1 MEYEG
6 VCLKQDSVTFLQ
18 KNRVNVYITY
28 KLDTWSKDLI
38 TDFTPGNCLFRA
50 VKLTKNSDPKK
61 YEYSSYGIGFDST
74 SQFSWTDGRMGENV
88 FLELRIVLLRI
99 LMDGSIGENVIFGV
113 DNSSPVHIDGTNKNT
128 SVLCGGSAQ
137 GLDNA
142 AITAKAEYPINFAES
157 GKRMVL
163 SLHYNENNSFLFVNA
178 VEIKPSQLCVVNISK
193 DFTIDN
199 MKKPGLKGSVK
210 VFSVAYNPAG
220 TSNVFD
226 IHRFLMKET

>member
-61 YEYSSYGIGFDST
+61 YKYSSYGIGFDST

-88 FLELRIVLLRI
+88 FLKLRIVLLRI

-163 SLHYNENNSFLFVNA
+163 LVC
-178 VEIKPSQLCVVNISK
+178 IIMK
-193 DFTIDN
+193 TI
-199 MKKPGLKGSVK
+199 
-210 VFSVAYNPAG
+210 VFYL
-220 TSNVFD
+220 
-226 IHRFLMKET
+226 LMQWK

>member
-1 MEYEG
+1 M
-6 VCLKQDSVTFLQ
+6 
-18 KNRVNVYITY
+18 
-28 KLDTWSKDLI
+28 
-38 TDFTPGNCLFRA
+38 
-50 VKLTKNSDPKK
+50 KLTKNSDPKK

-199 MKKPGLKGSVK
+199 MKKNRVK
-210 VFSVAYNPAG
+210 RKCKSF
-220 TSNVFD
+220 FCC
-226 IHRFLMKET
+226 L